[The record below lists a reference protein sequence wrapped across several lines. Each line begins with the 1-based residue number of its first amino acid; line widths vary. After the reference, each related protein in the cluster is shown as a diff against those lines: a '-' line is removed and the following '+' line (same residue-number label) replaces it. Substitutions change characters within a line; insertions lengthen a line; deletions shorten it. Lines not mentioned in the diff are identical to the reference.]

1 MKLNKK
7 MKVDAIIKATQVK
20 FKDEVETL
28 EKKLKNF
35 VLDYYLNDP
44 ENKKAIEWYNSVP
57 DEYKRYIHAKSGD
70 LCSYKIKGENDI
82 KRLYSFYTKVQAYVP
97 YGINNMPVF
106 GHLRSLSG
114 VAYGKPVIL
123 VNNEAIESKEAEN
136 LQKEY
141 DKLTKKING
150 FIADL
155 TKALDVIKTK
165 KVLEKE
171 LPNLVKFFKFPEL
184 KTNTALV
191 DVGLKNKINTMLA
204 NV

>member
-28 EKKLKNF
+28 EKKLKDF

-57 DEYKRYIHAKSGD
+57 DEYKGYIYAKSGN
-70 LCSYKIKGENDI
+70 LCTYSKGENDI
-82 KRLYSFYTKVQAYVP
+82 KRLYSFYTKVQAYVT
-97 YGINNMPVF
+97 YGIDKMAVF
-106 GHLRSLSG
+106 DHQNSLNS
-114 VAYGKPVIL
+114 VRYGKPVIL
-123 VNNEAIESKEAEN
+123 VNNKAIESKEAEN

-141 DKLTKKING
+141 DKLTKEINE

-165 KVLEKE
+165 KFLEKE
-171 LPNLVKFFKFPEL
+171 LPNLVKFFEFPEP